1 MNEKDSI
8 LLEIYVL
15 GFSHCLDGVTVEMA
29 FDKNSLHERA
39 YLLGREAA
47 KIGDDVR
54 SVDYQTNE
62 EILKDIYDI
71 SN

>member
-1 MNEKDSI
+1 MTEQDKH
-8 LLEIYVL
+8 LLEIYIL
-15 GFSHCLDGVTVEMA
+15 GFNHHLDDAPIEMK
-29 FDKNSLHERA
+29 FDKSSLYERA

-62 EILKDIYDI
+62 EILKDIYGN

>member
-1 MNEKDSI
+1 MTEQDKH
-8 LLEIYVL
+8 LLEIYIL
-15 GFSHCLDGVTVEMA
+15 GFRHCLEGIPVENT
-29 FDKNSLHERA
+29 FDKNLLHERA

-54 SVDYQTNE
+54 SFDYQTNE
-62 EILKDIYDI
+62 EILKDIYNI